1 MTDEEALSLIDKRLS
16 SGCATCDTVMDYLR
30 SRLADAALAH
40 LRARLAQKPKVTREQ
55 ARGLVLALET
65 FCRESGIPTDRVKEL
80 NVPQVFLDILGL
92 EVEEEK

>member
-1 MTDEEALSLIDKRLS
+1 MPTKNVLLGCLEHCEDCSWKKYRSGAFLAIRKLID
-16 SGCATCDTVMDYLR
+16 AMPEPE
-30 SRLADAALAH
+30 
-40 LRARLAQKPKVTREQ
+40 KPKVTREQ

-92 EVEEEK
+92 EVEEDN